1 MVKARCVVCQDL
13 HGFADFRSLPC
24 GHCYCHTCVA
34 LIPLN
39 DRRRRVCPTCRKEH
53 LQSQQSRIYIDLVEG
68 VEGDAEH
75 VASGLE
81 RMAQEPHLQQPTNVA
96 RATQKLDRLA
106 AALPPSDVTDRLF
119 TAIEDFR
126 SRIEPAFRRLEEQ
139 AREINTLRSAAE
151 RRVGALK
158 GLNDSLEKERRET
171 SKVSRQLADTTK
183 KLDAALDC
191 ADRSR
196 KWAEELEA
204 EKLEVQ
210 RRCDDARRAPAER
223 TEAHDKLATDNKRYM
238 GMLDN
243 QKNTIER
250 YRREKAELKKELAS
264 LRRERDEAR
273 SRWTP

>member
-1 MVKARCVVCQDL
+1 
-13 HGFADFRSLPC
+13 
-24 GHCYCHTCVA
+24 
-34 LIPLN
+34 
-39 DRRRRVCPTCRKEH
+39 
-53 LQSQQSRIYIDLVEG
+53 
-68 VEGDAEH
+68 
-75 VASGLE
+75 
-81 RMAQEPHLQQPTNVA
+81 MAQEPHLQQPTNVA

-106 AALPPSDVTDRLF
+106 AALPPSDVTDRLL

-139 AREINTLRSAAE
+139 AREIDGLKSAAE
-151 RRVGALK
+151 RRLGAIK

-204 EKLEVQ
+204 GKLEVQ
-210 RRCDDARRAPAER
+210 RRCDDARRALAER
-223 TEAHDKLATDNKRYM
+223 TEAYDKLATDNKRYT

-273 SRWTP
+273 SEMDFMTLGPQSDMTFDDLSEFSAPSSSLARPTHSLARPLASSSRVPSSTGHHPSAAH